1 MSNVN
6 RDAVETTAKEVRT
19 FQGGKLSRLGI
30 LDLVELNGTF
40 YEMGLQYG
48 TLMKDKII
56 AVRDEL
62 VKEYVDPEILSYDTM
77 KGVLGEPFYKAL
89 PKRTK
94 DLYAGISKATGIDV
108 IEHSTLDQQFMLV
121 LLARRTGQTAMCTA
135 LSTWGKNTKD
145 GTSYT
150 GRNFDFA
157 GYIRDMMP
165 KYGQMVIMNPSGG
178 EYSVAGVGLAGMVTE
193 VIDAMNSEGLY
204 YEFNNGAGTIGATI
218 YSNRTPI
225 YSQMFNNLFD
235 FSTIEELK
243 MCLNSYRANYPS
255 LMMTAE
261 PKQGQAFEISTEAY
275 TAPAPEKEDLMCR
288 GNQFIDPSWG
298 IPDLPSPAAW
308 YSRTRRETFTKLV
321 KDAAPNVDAKAMMQ
335 ILNTEIYD
343 KDNDWK
349 PVDGMTVFENRPKN
363 PADVTVWQVVT
374 HPDERKMWVRIPTYS
389 GWMEFDLKKYFK
401 K

>member
-1 MSNVN
+1 MENKIDKNAIVTSI
-6 RDAVETTAKEVRT
+6 KEVKT

-40 YEMGLQYG
+40 YEMGFQYG

-62 VKEYVDPEILSYDTM
+62 IKEYIDTEVLSYDIM

-94 DLYAGISKATGIDV
+94 DLYAGISKATGMDV
-108 IEHSTLDQQFMLV
+108 IEHATLDQQFMLV

-135 LSTWGKNTKD
+135 LSTWGSNTKD

-165 KYGQMVIMNPSGG
+165 KWGQMLVMNPTGG
-178 EYSVAGVGLAGMVTE
+178 EYGVAGVGMAGMVTE
-193 VIDAMNSEGLY
+193 NIDAMNSEGLY
-204 YEFNNGAGTIGATI
+204 VEFNNGAGTIGATI

-235 FSTIEELK
+235 YSNIEEIK

-255 LMMTAE
+255 LMMVAE
-261 PKQGQAFEISTEAY
+261 PKQGQAFEISTEDY
-275 TAPAPEKEDLMCR
+275 TAPAPEAEDLMCR
-288 GNQFIDPSWG
+288 GNQFIDPTWG
-298 IPDLPSPAAW
+298 IPDLPDPAAW
-308 YSRTRRETFTKLV
+308 YSRTRRTTFTELV
-321 KDAAPNVDAKAMMQ
+321 KDAAPNVDANAMME
-335 ILNTEIYD
+335 IMNTKIYD
-343 KDNDWK
+343 EDNDWK
-349 PVDGMTVFENRPKN
+349 ATKGMTVFENRPKGG
-363 PADVTVWQVVT
+363 DVTVWQVVT
-374 HPDERKMWVRIPTYS
+374 HPDERKMWVRVPTYS
-389 GWMEFDLKKYFK
+389 GWMEFDLKKLFTK
-401 K
+401 